1 MGITAHVRASFRPRS
16 VDAYLAPSFRVGV
29 AVGVPLLIAVSCGWH
44 HWAAYL
50 SLGSLVSLYGK
61 NAPYRERA
69 SLLAGVGIALT
80 AAVVIGAAAAGLSND
95 YLRLLV
101 VAGVAA
107 LAKIG
112 FDAAAT
118 GPPGGLI
125 VAFSCATTAF
135 VELAPPVAEV
145 FLMCSLGAAWAWM
158 VCMSGW
164 IVNPHGPLQIA
175 AVRALRAAAAEDA
188 TAPAGRAAC
197 AQSVLLARN
206 AIGRCRSAR
215 QIERLAWLDRAVDR
229 AESTMLRRDGV
240 DDAERGHLRALA
252 RDVARRRRQTS
263 TSDVPRP
270 ARTSTLAAPSRLRAL
285 LRALHPNSTLIPG
298 AVRTFVG
305 ALVAGS
311 VALALG
317 VGHSYWAAI
326 TAVAVLSVTN
336 AAGSLPR
343 VLQRVAGSLLG
354 VGIAFAVLTTVSEPA
369 VIATL
374 IIVCVTAGEMLVV
387 RNYGYGMVLIT
398 PTAMLLTSMAHPS
411 AAGSLSADRLT
422 DTMIG
427 AAVGVLCA
435 VLIPHPRAHRDVES
449 ALAAARTE
457 LHRFTHDRTDEARRR
472 LLYALTVLRESHSTA
487 AGEYWTGTVNSEA
500 VSQVE
505 HEASGR
511 YKRRRRWRIP
521 HERSSFEPHTE
532 TTPLDRK

>member
-1 MGITAHVRASFRPRS
+1 MGITAHVRASLRPRS
-16 VDAYLAPSFRVGV
+16 VDAYLAPSLRVGI
-29 AVGVPLLIAVSCGWH
+29 AVGVPLLVAVSCGWH

-135 VELAPPVAEV
+135 VDSTPPLAEV
-145 FLMCSLGAAWAWM
+145 FLMCSVGAVWAWM

-164 IVNPHGPLQIA
+164 IVNPYGPLQITVA
-175 AVRALRAAAAEDA
+175 RALRAAAAPDA
-188 TAPAGRAAC
+188 TAPAGRVAC

-215 QIERLAWLDRAVDR
+215 QVERLASLDRAVDR
-229 AESTMLRRDGV
+229 AESTMLSRNGV

-263 TSDVPRP
+263 ASDVSRP
-270 ARTSTLAAPSRLRAL
+270 ARTSTAAPSRLRAL
-285 LRALHPNSTLIPG
+285 LRALHPNSTLMPG
-298 AVRTFVG
+298 AIRTLVG
-305 ALVAGS
+305 AMAAGA

-326 TAVAVLSVTN
+326 TAVAVLAVTN
-336 AAGSLPR
+336 AAGSLAR

-354 VGIAFAVLTTVSEPA
+354 VGIAFAVLTSASEP
-369 VIATL
+369 VLIAML
-374 IIVCVTAGEMLVV
+374 IIVFVTVGEMLVV

-398 PTAMLLTSMAHPS
+398 PTAMLLTAIAHPS

-422 DTMIG
+422 DTVIG

-435 VLIPHPRAHRDVES
+435 VLIPHPRAHRNVES

-457 LHRFTHDRTDEARRR
+457 LHRFAHDRTDEARRR
-472 LLYALTVLRESHSTA
+472 LLHALTVLREAHSTA
-487 AGEYWTGTVNSEA
+487 SGEYWTGTVNNEE

-505 HEASGR
+505 HEGFRAVQ
-511 YKRRRRWRIP
+511 
-521 HERSSFEPHTE
+521 E
-532 TTPLDRK
+532 TTPL